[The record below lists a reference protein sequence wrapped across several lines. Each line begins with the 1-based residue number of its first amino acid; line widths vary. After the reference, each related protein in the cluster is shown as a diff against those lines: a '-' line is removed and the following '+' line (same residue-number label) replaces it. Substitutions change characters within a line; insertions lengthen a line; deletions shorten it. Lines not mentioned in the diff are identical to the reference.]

1 MSLCSVSRLD
11 SVSASVAS
19 KNGTILVNSE
29 IKPATSSTMRDK
41 DFLET
46 HDLESWIIHNREIL
60 FEGMPLKDDEDVL
73 DVMIITT
80 QFNRWG
86 AGDEV
91 AWR

>member
-1 MSLCSVSRLD
+1 M
-11 SVSASVAS
+11 
-19 KNGTILVNSE
+19 NSE